1 MSRRRPRRQGNRRGR
16 RFYKIFAEVSDLE
29 FVILS
34 ASKIYLLSN
43 AKFSLVQDDRN
54 AFLH

>member
-1 MSRRRPRRQGNRRGR
+1 MERRRPRRR